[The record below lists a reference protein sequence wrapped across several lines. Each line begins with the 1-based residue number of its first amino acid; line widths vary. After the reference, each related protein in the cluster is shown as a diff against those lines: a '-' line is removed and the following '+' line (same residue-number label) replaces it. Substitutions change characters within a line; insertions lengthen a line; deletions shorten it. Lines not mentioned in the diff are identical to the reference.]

1 VNEIIAHEWT
11 TLKGLWETCDR
22 TRVHQSVQDEVDRIF
37 VASTME
43 GEIGKSGPK
52 EWWNINRAE
61 QVVGRCLSE
70 IQLGIEF
77 QVLMALAEERK
88 IPSLEVHRKNAAL
101 FSIETAAT
109 AESQQQCERP
119 KPTQAFLQ
127 KQAAYMALLHSL
139 QSGFVEQRYRRTARR
154 IAARVLVYYGG
165 GLLALFDLVVLLL
178 LYTGAWQNG
187 FEERPWLAWF
197 AAPVFGLLGAYFSRL
212 LQFQATLKFI
222 SVDELTQ
229 LPASWSLLLRLG
241 SGMIGAI
248 VLFILLCAGLVDG
261 TFFPNMG
268 QIGVAHMTEWNVK
281 VTATVA
287 RLESGEAMTDIH
299 SASASMEIAKLLIW
313 SFIAGFS
320 ERLVPSALESTEGRA
335 QG

>member
-1 VNEIIAHEWT
+1 MNEIIAHEWT
-11 TLKGLWETCDR
+11 TLKGLWEACDR
-22 TRVHQSVQDEVDRIF
+22 SPVSQAIQNEVDRIF
-37 VASTME
+37 AASTAD
-43 GEIGKSGPK
+43 GEIGKSGAK
-52 EWWNINRAE
+52 EWWSINRAE

-70 IQLGIEF
+70 AQLGIEF
-77 QVLMALAEERK
+77 QVLLVLAEERK
-88 IPSLEVHRKNAAL
+88 IPSLGVHRTNA
-101 FSIETAAT
+101 
-109 AESQQQCERP
+109 SQFFGDKDHTWTLE
-119 KPTQAFLQ
+119 Q
-127 KQAAYMALLHSL
+127 KRAAYMALLHSL

-165 GLLALFDLVVLLL
+165 GLLALLDLVIFLL
-178 LYTGAWQNG
+178 LYTEAWQNG
-187 FEERPWLAWF
+187 FDGKPWLVWF
-197 AAPVFGLLGAYFSRL
+197 AVPVFGLLGAYFSRL

-248 VLFILLCAGLVDG
+248 VFFILLCSGLVDG
-261 TFFPNMG
+261 DFFPNMG
-268 QIGVAHMTEWNVK
+268 QIGVAHMTEWGIK

-287 RLESGEAMTDIH
+287 RLENGEAMSGVTT
-299 SASASMEIAKLLIW
+299 ASATIEEAKLFVW

-320 ERLVPSALESTEGRA
+320 ERLLPATLESTEGRA